1 MPLVP
6 LRMPRRGPAVR
17 RPTALA
23 PPHAPRLLRC
33 AALCAAH
40 LEGAQQITIEGCYHS
55 PLGAEDGRALESV
68 QLSSDDGEAAAV
80 AAVEAGA
87 GRQPRLWYGSHSL
100 IGEWVHV
107 LGQPEAEAAA
117 ARR

>member
-1 MPLVP
+1 MLGPPAATGCVCPLGGSG
-6 LRMPRRGPAVR
+6 RAYACA
-17 RPTALA
+17 TT
-23 PPHAPRLLRC
+23 PHASRH
-33 AALCAAH
+33 CAAH
-40 LEGAQQITIEGCYHS
+40 LEGAQQLTLEGCYHS

-100 IGEWVHV
+100 IDEWVHV
-107 LGQPEAEAAA
+107 VGQPAAEAAG